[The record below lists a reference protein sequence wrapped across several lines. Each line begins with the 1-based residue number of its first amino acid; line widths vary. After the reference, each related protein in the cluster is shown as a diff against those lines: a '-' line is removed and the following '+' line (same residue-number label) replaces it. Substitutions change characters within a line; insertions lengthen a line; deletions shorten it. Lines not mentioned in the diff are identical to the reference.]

1 MRLKRL
7 REVRNVRVNRPNLDF
22 RGFSGQIVG
31 GAIDVGDAVRAL
43 PSGKRSTVAG
53 INTFDGPL
61 DTAVAGQSVT
71 LVLADEIDVSRGDVL
86 CADADPPG
94 IADQFEAHVVW
105 MHDEELL
112 PGRPYLLKLG
122 TTTVGAT
129 LSPPKH
135 TIDVN
140 TLQHLAAKTL
150 GLNEIGVCTITT
162 DRAVTF
168 DPYEANRDMGGFI
181 LIDRLTNAT
190 VAAGMLQFALRRS
203 QNVHWQAL
211 DVTAQSRSDLK
222 GHRASVLWLTGLS
235 GSGKSTITNRVEA
248 QLHAHGVHTFLLDGD
263 NVRHGLNH
271 DLGFTDADRVEN
283 VRRIAEVARL
293 MADAGLIVLVSFI
306 SPFRAERRLAR
317 ERAGEDRFVEIFID
331 TPLAVAEASDVKGL
345 YAKARRGEL
354 KNFTGIDSPYEAPED
369 PEVRIDTLAMS
380 PDEAAD
386 TIIQRLRQTG
396 IIP

>member
-1 MRLKRL
+1 MAAP
-7 REVRNVRVNRPNLDF
+7 VRRCSNTSKPSEITDRAVRTPFRMPVQWVNRPNLDF
-22 RGFSGQIVG
+22 RGLAGQIVG

-140 TLQHLAAKTL
+140 TLQHL
-150 GLNEIGVCTITT
+150 
-162 DRAVTF
+162 
-168 DPYEANRDMGGFI
+168 
-181 LIDRLTNAT
+181 
-190 VAAGMLQFALRRS
+190 
-203 QNVHWQAL
+203 
-211 DVTAQSRSDLK
+211 
-222 GHRASVLWLTGLS
+222 
-235 GSGKSTITNRVEA
+235 
-248 QLHAHGVHTFLLDGD
+248 
-263 NVRHGLNH
+263 
-271 DLGFTDADRVEN
+271 
-283 VRRIAEVARL
+283 
-293 MADAGLIVLVSFI
+293 
-306 SPFRAERRLAR
+306 
-317 ERAGEDRFVEIFID
+317 
-331 TPLAVAEASDVKGL
+331 
-345 YAKARRGEL
+345 
-354 KNFTGIDSPYEAPED
+354 
-369 PEVRIDTLAMS
+369 
-380 PDEAAD
+380 
-386 TIIQRLRQTG
+386 
-396 IIP
+396 